1 MGQGALAEH
10 VSYCREQV
18 RRRRATCRELA
29 DELGVS
35 ERAIQ
40 ACVYGH
46 TYSDIEGAL
55 PSPKRRRKRKRQTP
69 LTEEEVRG
77 IRADYAAGKETVREI
92 AEKYEVSPSYVVLIG
107 RGDARTDVPGGTRD
121 RRPVRRIPP
130 EQAARRGERHPNA
143 RLDALCVIAIRTL
156 ESRGVPHARIAEIFD
171 TTPENVCM
179 IARRRRW
186 RHVPDTPITPT
197 ALEHLPPMA
206 VELLAETENDR
217 KRAPLPRAS

>member
-1 MGQGALAEH
+1 MGQAALAEH

-18 RRRRATCRELA
+18 RRRRATCRQLA

-35 ERAIQ
+35 ERAVQ

-46 TYSDIEGAL
+46 TYANIPGAL
-55 PSPKRRRKRKRQTP
+55 PSPKRRRRPKRQTP

-77 IRADYAAGKETVREI
+77 IREEYAAAKKTVREI
-92 AEKYEVSPSYVVLIG
+92 AEEYGVSPSYVVLVG
-107 RGDARTDVPGGTRD
+107 RGDARKDVPGGTRD

-143 RLDALCVIAIRTL
+143 RLDALCVIAIRNL
-156 ESRGVPHARIAEIFD
+156 EARGIPHATIADIFD

-197 ALEHLPPMA
+197 ALKHLPPLA
-206 VELLAETENDR
+206 VELLTGPEDPKPSALR
-217 KRAPLPRAS
+217 QAS